1 MESAAKGCGRPV
13 KTRVRALSSNAL
25 ALLAIVLVTVASGIV
40 TFGVWDSQR
49 REVVAAYET
58 RNDLNLLLTNVLDE
72 ETGLRG
78 YVTTQEPLFLE
89 PYELGR
95 AAYAER
101 FNRVAD
107 SPVLKANADLRLDVR
122 EIDRYYQKW
131 HREIAQPLLRP
142 NLSDEEQRRLLLR
155 GKLYMDAIRAKI
167 AAMQSSVRGEIAR
180 TATRTRTALVTGDA
194 VVVFFVLLLGG
205 FAVFSDYRYAREQAR
220 LNRELNERNAALE
233 RSNAALAEFAYVA
246 SHDLQEPLRTVAS
259 FSQLLQRRYADKL
272 DATANEFINFAV
284 DGAQRMQ
291 QLIADILQY
300 SRVNTHGKP
309 LEPVDL
315 GACVRGALAN
325 LHAAIRERHAVVDIG
340 EMPEVLGD
348 PVQLTQLL
356 QNLIG
361 NALKYSTAT
370 PRIAVE
376 ATPGAQTWTIAVRDN
391 GIGISA
397 EYHER
402 IFRIFQRLHTRT
414 EYSGTGIG
422 LAIAKGIV
430 DRHGGRIWVESQE
443 GSGSTFYFTL
453 RRADN
458 EEGEAA

>member
-1 MESAAKGCGRPV
+1 M
-13 KTRVRALSSNAL
+13 RALSSNAL
-25 ALLAIVLVTVASGIV
+25 ALLAIVLVAVASGIV
-40 TFGVWDSQR
+40 TFSVWDTQR
-49 REVVAAYET
+49 RAVVAAYET
-58 RNDLNLLLTNVLDE
+58 RNDLSVLLTNLLDE

-78 YVTTQEPLFLE
+78 FVTTQEPLFLE

-95 AAYAER
+95 IAYGER
-101 FNRVAD
+101 FHRVAD
-107 SPVLKANADLRLDVR
+107 SPAVNGNAALQQDVR
-122 EIDRYYQKW
+122 DVDRYYQKW
-131 HREIAQPLLRP
+131 HAEIAEPLLRP
-142 NLSDEEQRRLLLR
+142 NVPDSTQRRLLLR

-167 AAMQSSVRGEIAR
+167 AAMQVSVRGEIVR
-180 TATRTRTALVTGDA
+180 TATRTRAALVTGDA
-194 VVVFFVLLLGG
+194 VVVFFVLLLCG

-220 LNRELNERNAALE
+220 LHRELNERNAALE

-291 QLIADILQY
+291 QLISDILQY
-300 SRVNTHGKP
+300 SRVSTHGKE
-309 LEPVDL
+309 LEAVDL
-315 GACVRGALAN
+315 GACVKGALAN
-325 LHAAIRERHAVVDIG
+325 LHAAIRDRHAVMDIG

-361 NALKYSTAT
+361 NALKYSTST

-376 ATPGAQTWTIAVRDN
+376 ATPGAMMWTIAVRDN

-430 DRHGGRIWVESQE
+430 DRHGGRIWVESEE
-443 GSGSTFYFTL
+443 GNGSTFYFTL
-453 RRADN
+453 RRADS